1 MRKFAWLAAFVM
13 VVSSLAL
20 AGHEVPVLD
29 GTSWKLEVEP
39 DSMAKEKGAEQ
50 FKPTMTF
57 ADGKV
62 SLTDSRGAFDA
73 SPYVAEKSDKKEVTF
88 KTEQKNS
95 TEGTSVWTGTVHENT
110 IEGKRI
116 WTKLNGEVWTYT
128 FKGEKKDWTNLR
140 PGLLGDGR

>member
-1 MRKFAWLAAFVM
+1 LYAPIIRIEKEAGMRKFAWLAAFMM
-13 VVSSLAL
+13 VLSSLAL
-20 AGHEVPVLD
+20 AGHEVPVID

-39 DSMAKEKGAEQ
+39 DSMAKGKGAEQ

-62 SLTDSRGAFDA
+62 SLTDSKGAFEA
-73 SPYVAEKSDKKEVTF
+73 SAYTVEKSDKKEWTF
-88 KTEQKNS
+88 KTVQTSS
-95 TEGTSVWTGTVHENT
+95 TEGTSVWTGTIHEST

-128 FKGEKKDWTNLR
+128 FKGEKKD
-140 PGLLGDGR
+140 

>member
-1 MRKFAWLAAFVM
+1 MRKFAWLAAFMM
-13 VVSSLAL
+13 VLSSLAL
-20 AGHEVPVLD
+20 AGHEVPVID

-39 DSMAKEKGAEQ
+39 DSMAKGKGAEQ

-62 SLTDSRGAFDA
+62 SLTDSKGAFEA
-73 SPYVAEKSDKKEVTF
+73 SAYTVEKSDKKEWTF
-88 KTEQKNS
+88 KTVQTSS
-95 TEGTSVWTGTVHENT
+95 TEGTSVWTGTIHEST

-128 FKGEKKDWTNLR
+128 FKGEKKD
-140 PGLLGDGR
+140 